1 MLQHLI
7 KRYTSTETVSQW
19 RNKYSFKK
27 VPPAQ
32 QVTLVSPNH
41 VGNNPAQENV
51 RKEYPQLTL
60 ITWLLFVALWLA
72 VPLLGVIPCGGR
84 VSFIRILCFGMK
96 KKQYTK
102 FNWKWQLYYWKSLWQ
117 IQNKT
122 RKKKTKTLETEPGI
136 TLNTEGRN
144 TA

>member
-27 VPPAQ
+27 SSTSPTGNISQSKPRGKQPSTGKRQEGVPTAHTNHLTF
-32 QVTLVSPNH
+32 VCCFVIGCSP
-41 VGNNPAQENV
+41 V
-51 RKEYPQLTL
+51 RRDP
-60 ITWLLFVALWLA
+60 LWWT
-72 VPLLGVIPCGGR
+72 
-84 VSFIRILCFGMK
+84 SFLHTNSVVWDE